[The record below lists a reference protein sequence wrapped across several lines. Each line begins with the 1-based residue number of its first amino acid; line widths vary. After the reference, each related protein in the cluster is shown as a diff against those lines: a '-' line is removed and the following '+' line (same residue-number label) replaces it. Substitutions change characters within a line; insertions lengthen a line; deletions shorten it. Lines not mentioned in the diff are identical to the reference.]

1 MMMFFRSM
9 SRAVALPVVLA
20 MLLLSFPLGVA
31 QAELVTTD
39 QVIGGT
45 TSDRAKVAAFLARE
59 EVQRQLSALG
69 VDPAEAQVRV
79 AGLSDAEVSRLA
91 GRIDTL
97 PAGEGALGAIV
108 GAALIVFLVLLVTD
122 LMGFTNVFPFTN
134 KGSAR

>member
-1 MMMFFRSM
+1 MMSFRSM
-9 SRAVALPVVLA
+9 GRAVALPVALA
-20 MLLLSFPLGVA
+20 MLLLSIPLGVA

-39 QVIGGT
+39 QVIGGA
-45 TSDRAKVAAFLARE
+45 TSDRAKVTAFLARE

-69 VDPAEAQVRV
+69 VDPAEAQARV
-79 AGLSDAEVSRLA
+79 AGLSDAEVGRVA
-91 GRIDTL
+91 GRIDDL
-97 PAGEGALGAIV
+97 PAGEGALGVIV

>member
-1 MMMFFRSM
+1 MFFRSM
-9 SRAVALPVVLA
+9 SRAVALPVALA

-39 QVIGGT
+39 QVIGDAT
-45 TSDRAKVAAFLARE
+45 PDRAKVAAFLARA
-59 EVQRQLSALG
+59 EVRRQLSVLG
-69 VDPAEAQVRV
+69 VDPVEAQVRV

-122 LMGFTNVFPFTN
+122 LLGFTNVFPFTN